1 MAQGAKGQLGAVAK
15 GAVKQILQEP
25 TEILKDVGEQVAPF
39 ETGGQQQTTQ
49 PLKQVTP
56 SLEEQKKERILA
68 AHRRELE
75 EEVTRQR
82 ENRVREAEAQN
93 MAEEKKEEE
102 KKQVEEAK
110 SETFFQK
117 GLKLVTRRLKRR
129 VETRLPK
136 AA

>member
-1 MAQGAKGQLGAVAK
+1 MTQGVKGQLGGIAK
-15 GAVKQILQEP
+15 GAVKQVLQEP
-25 TEILKDVGEQVAPF
+25 TEILKDVGEQMTPF
-39 ETGGQQQTTQ
+39 ETGGQQQTSQ
-49 PLKQVTP
+49 PPKQATP

-75 EEVTRQR
+75 EKIAGQR
-82 ENRVREAEAQN
+82 EERVRQVEAQK
-93 MAEEKKEEE
+93 MVEENKEEE

-110 SETFFQK
+110 NETFFQK